1 MKKYIFISLACALAL
16 MTTTSCNQDLLNIP
30 QKGVIA
36 YENFYKTDED
46 AESALLSAYSKAI
59 ELDGMNGSNTPS
71 WNVVSRAGGDELYW
85 GGSKKEDAITA
96 QEINEFRSSF
106 TNNNNH
112 VTNVYKGLYAVIY
125 RCNLVIDNF
134 YGEDG
139 SLCDTPTK
147 KRCVAEAR
155 VLRAWAHFNLATI
168 FYNPPL
174 VDHVLHGDARPEN
187 CDHDTL
193 LKWVV
198 SEYQAALDSK
208 ALTVRQGPND
218 KEGAVRLTEGAC
230 LAFLGKAQ
238 MFLGDYAGA
247 KTSLKK
253 VIESNNYQLVPTSK
267 LGEIFHRAG
276 DGNPEKV
283 FEFNVV
289 DNENI
294 SKYSAKYHYQ
304 RNQSLYFRQMKT
316 PLPEIA
322 IQNVGWGNNMGPTEK
337 FVKAMLENEPNS
349 ARRKTWFISY
359 EELITEYS
367 FVTDKKADGTMMTK
381 EEKLMDP
388 NRGLELKKYN
398 DLYCNCGYFWVKFLP
413 LKSDL
418 INNDSNITDENRIIM
433 RYAEVLLLYAE
444 ACAQTGDNDG
454 LKYLNMIQER
464 AEAPLSQTLTL
475 DAVKKEKWFELAW
488 EGQRF
493 YDLVRWGDAAKELAF
508 KGTTE
513 NPYLTDEFYEYGTLG
528 KVQTGK
534 PHKAVIIYKD
544 DGWAA
549 KGAGFKTGHNEY
561 FPIPYDVLEL
571 NDNLKQNPY
580 WE

>member
-155 VLRAWAHFNLATI
+155 VLRAWAHFSLATI

-444 ACAQTGDNDG
+444 ACAQTSDNDG

>member
-1 MKKYIFISLACALAL
+1 MKKYILIGLACAFAL
-16 MTTTSCNQDLLNIP
+16 TTTTSCNQDLLNIP

-59 ELDGMNGSNTPS
+59 EIDGMNGSNTPS

-96 QEINEFRSSF
+96 QEINEFRPSY

-112 VTNVYKGLYAVIY
+112 VTNVYKSFYAIIY

-139 SLCDTPTK
+139 TLCDSDVK

-155 VLRAWAHFNLATI
+155 VLRAWAHFNLAII

-174 VDHVLHGDARPEN
+174 VDHVLQGDARPVN
-187 CDHDTL
+187 ADHDAIL
-193 LKWVV
+193 DWVI
-198 SEYQAALDSK
+198 SEFQAALPD
-208 ALTVRQGPND
+208 LTVRQGPND
-218 KEGAVRLTEGAC
+218 KEGAVRLTQGAC
-230 LAFLGKAQ
+230 LSFLGKAQ
-238 MFLGDYAGA
+238 MFKGDYAGA

-253 VIESNNYQLVPTSK
+253 VIDSGNYQLTPTAK
-267 LGEIFHRAG
+267 LGELFHRAG

-304 RNQSLYFRQMKT
+304 RNQSLYFRQLKT

-349 ARRKTWFISY
+349 ARRKTWFVSY
-359 EELITEYS
+359 EELLTDFSY
-367 FVTDKKADGTMMTK
+367 VTDKKADGTMMTK

-398 DLYCNCGYFWVKFLP
+398 DLYSNCGYFWVKFLP

-464 AEAPLSQTLTL
+464 AGAPLSKTLTL

-493 YDLVRWGDAAKELAF
+493 FDLVRWGDAAKELAF

-528 KVQTGK
+528 KTQTGK
-534 PHKAVIIYKD
+534 PHKAVILYKD

-549 KGAGFKTGHNEY
+549 KGAGFKAGHNEY

-571 NDNLKQNPY
+571 NDELKQNPY

>member
-1 MKKYIFISLACALAL
+1 MKKIIICGIACAAAL
-16 MTTTSCNQDLLNIP
+16 FGTTSCNQGLLDIP

-46 AESALLSAYSKAI
+46 AESALLSAYAKAI
-59 ELDGMNGSNTPS
+59 EIDGMNGSNTPS

-96 QEINEFRSSF
+96 QEINEFRTSF

-112 VTNVYKGLYAVIY
+112 VTNVYKAFYAIIY

-139 SLCDTPTK
+139 SLADTPVK

-155 VLRAWAHFNLATI
+155 VLRAWAHFNLAII

-174 VDHVLHGDARPEN
+174 VDHVLEGDARPVN
-187 CDHDTL
+187 ADHDAIID
-193 LKWVV
+193 WVI
-198 SEYQAALDSK
+198 SEYETAI
-208 ALTVRQGPND
+208 
-218 KEGAVRLTEGAC
+218 KEGLPVRKGTGDKDGAIRLTEGAC
-230 LAFLGKAQ
+230 YAFLGKAQ
-238 MFLGDYAGA
+238 VFKGDYAGA

-253 VIESNNYQLVPTSK
+253 VIDSGNYALTPTAQ
-267 LGEIFHRAG
+267 LGELFHRAG

-283 FEFNVV
+283 FEFNIV

-316 PLPEIA
+316 PLPAIA

-337 FVKAMLENEPNS
+337 FVTAMLENEPNS

-359 EELITEYS
+359 EELITEYE

-444 ACAQTGDNDG
+444 ACAQTGDADG

-464 AEAPLSQTLTL
+464 AGAPKSATLTL

-493 YDLVRWGDAAKELAF
+493 FDLVRWGDAAKELAF

-528 KVQTGK
+528 AKQTGK
-534 PHKAVIIYKD
+534 PHKAVVLYKD
-544 DGWAA
+544 DGF
-549 KGAGFKTGHNEY
+549 KGAGFKSNHNEY

-571 NDNLKQNPY
+571 NDQLKQNPY
-580 WE
+580 WAQ